1 MGHCPAHRG
10 LEREIAAIDHVAQGD
25 CREEAQDLAAERR
38 PQLVGDA
45 FLAIDAAIDGI
56 ALAAGHLKRFVDRLD
71 DLGNPDVVGLAG
83 QGVAAPRPAGAL
95 DQICTPE
102 FSEKLLQ
109 ILLADPLAVGDI
121 AQRHRSTSGIQGNIG
136 HRHHGV
142 AALGRQLHG

>member
-109 ILLADPLAVGDI
+109 IPRLIPWRWATSPNGTGLPVAFKAISAI
-121 AQRHRSTSGIQGNIG
+121 AIT
-136 HRHHGV
+136 
-142 AALGRQLHG
+142 A